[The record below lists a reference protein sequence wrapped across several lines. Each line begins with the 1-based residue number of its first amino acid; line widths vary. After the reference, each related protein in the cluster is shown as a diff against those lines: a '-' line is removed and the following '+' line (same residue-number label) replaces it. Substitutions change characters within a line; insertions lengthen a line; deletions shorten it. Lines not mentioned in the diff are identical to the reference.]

1 MIRSDI
7 VNNVTEEVQNSLEQR
22 KKHALFY
29 KCAAAWGLN
38 RPFHGR
44 PQPSN
49 LDDVFSQA
57 QRLVQ
62 EVHRIL
68 NGRGPSEGDVEYCIA
83 RLETLLQNCV
93 HLHGVPPNEQ
103 YNEPN
108 ASIQNYIHKLRS
120 LMNNLTEQEVSLITR
135 LSQYRLASD
144 GHGMM

>member
-1 MIRSDI
+1 MIRRSDI
-7 VNNVTEEVQNSLEQR
+7 VNNVTEKVQNSLEQR

-68 NGRGPSEGDVEYCIA
+68 NDRGPSEGDVEYCTDCQI
-83 RLETLLQNCV
+83 RDSPSE
-93 HLHGVPPNEQ
+93 
-103 YNEPN
+103 
-108 ASIQNYIHKLRS
+108 LRS
-120 LMNNLTEQEVSLITR
+120 PTR
-135 LSQYRLASD
+135 CTPK
-144 GHGMM
+144 